1 MGNPVIPDAAHAEPA
16 ADTVP
21 SGNRRNPSLAV
32 NAVPVRHYGQWLAA
46 VVVVALLVMLGIA
59 LYQNPNIDH
68 PTIKSYLTSE
78 TILDGLVVTIKL
90 TVISMLVGLV
100 LGVLLAVFR
109 LSNNRI
115 LRGAS
120 WIYVWAFRGT
130 PLLVQILIWGNFGLL
145 FKHLAIGIPF
155 THIIWAQVDTN
166 TVLTGFVASILGL
179 GLNESAYMAEVVR
192 GGILAIDP
200 GQAEAARAMGMN
212 RRLTMWRIVLPQA
225 ARVIIPPMGNQV
237 INLLKASSL
246 VSVIAGGDL
255 LTSAQNISAANL
267 RVIEMLLVATFWYFV
282 IISVTSVGQ
291 FFLERRL
298 ARRQV
303 L

>member
-1 MGNPVIPDAAHAEPA
+1 MGNPVLPHAAPAESASAPA
-16 ADTVP
+16 P
-21 SGNRRNPSLAV
+21 SGRTRTASLAV
-32 NAVPVRHYGQWLAA
+32 DAVPVRHYGQWVVAGI
-46 VVVVALLVMLGIA
+46 VVVLLGMLAIA

-68 PTIKSYLTSE
+68 PTIASYLTSE
-78 TILDGLVVTIKL
+78 AILDGLWITIQL
-90 TVISMLVGLV
+90 TVVSALVGIV
-100 LGVLLAVFR
+100 LGVLVAVFR
-109 LSNNRI
+109 LSNNHI

-120 WIYVWAFRGT
+120 WLYVWAFRGT

-145 FKHLAIGIPF
+145 FKNLAIGIPF
-155 THIIWAQVDTN
+155 TDYTWVSVDTN
-166 TVLTGFVASILGL
+166 KVLTGFVASILGL

-200 GQAEAARAMGMN
+200 GQSEAARALGMG

-225 ARVIIPPMGNQV
+225 ARVIIPPMGNQI

-246 VSVIAGGDL
+246 VAVISGGDL
-255 LTSAQNISAANL
+255 LTSANNLSAANL

-282 IISVTSVGQ
+282 IISVTSIGQ
-291 FFLERRL
+291 FFLERHL
-298 ARRQV
+298 ARKQV

>member
-1 MGNPVIPDAAHAEPA
+1 MGNPAIPDAAPAEPA
-16 ADTVP
+16 AETVP
-21 SGNRRNPSLAV
+21 PAGRRSPSLAV
-32 NAVPVRHYGQWLAA
+32 DAVPVRHYGQWLVAA
-46 VVVVALLVMLGIA
+46 IVVALLVMLAIA
-59 LYQNPNIDH
+59 LFQNPNIDH
-68 PTIKSYLTSE
+68 PTIRSYLTSG
-78 TILDGLVVTIKL
+78 TILDGLVVTLKL
-90 TVISMLVGLV
+90 TVISTVIGIV

-115 LRGAS
+115 LRAAS
-120 WIYVWAFRGT
+120 WVYVWAFRGT

-145 FKHLAIGIPF
+145 FKNLALGIPF
-155 THIIWAQVDTN
+155 THIIWFQVSTN

-179 GLNESAYMAEVVR
+179 ALNESAYMAEVVR

-212 RRLTMWRIVLPQA
+212 RKLTMWRIVLPQA
-225 ARVIIPPMGNQV
+225 ARVIVPPMGNQV

-255 LTSAQNISAANL
+255 LTAAQNISAANL

-298 ARRQV
+298 ARKQV

>member
-1 MGNPVIPDAAHAEPA
+1 MGNPVVPDAAPAEPA
-16 ADTVP
+16 AETVP
-21 SGNRRNPSLAV
+21 ATRRRSPELAV
-32 NAVPVRHYGQWLAA
+32 DAVPVRHYGQWLVA
-46 VVVVALLVMLGIA
+46 VIVVALLVMLAIA
-59 LYQNPNIDH
+59 VFQNPNIDH
-68 PTIKSYLTSE
+68 PTIKSYLTSG
-78 TILDGLVVTIKL
+78 TILDGLVVTLKL
-90 TVISMLVGLV
+90 TVISTVIGIV

-109 LSNNRI
+109 LSSNRI
-115 LRGAS
+115 LRAVS
-120 WIYVWAFRGT
+120 WFYVWAFRGT

-145 FKHLAIGIPF
+145 FKNLAIGIPF
-155 THIIWAQVDTN
+155 THIIWFHVSTN

-200 GQAEAARAMGMN
+200 GQAEAARAMGMS

-225 ARVIIPPMGNQV
+225 ARVIVPPMGNQV

-255 LTSAQNISAANL
+255 LTAAQNISAANL

-291 FFLERRL
+291 FFLERNL
-298 ARRQV
+298 ARKQV

>member
-1 MGNPVIPDAAHAEPA
+1 MGNPVIPDAATAEPA
-16 ADTVP
+16 AETVP
-21 SGNRRNPSLAV
+21 SGGRRTPSLAV
-32 NAVPVRHYGQWLAA
+32 NAVPARHYGQWVAA
-46 VVVVALLVMLGIA
+46 VIVVALLVMLGIA

-68 PTIKSYLTSE
+68 PTITSYLTSE

-90 TVISMLVGLV
+90 TVLSALVGLV

-109 LSNNRI
+109 LSSNRI
-115 LRGAS
+115 LRAAS
-120 WIYVWAFRGT
+120 WFYVWAFRGT

-155 THIIWAQVDTN
+155 THIIWFQVDTN

-255 LTSAQNISAANL
+255 LTAAQNISAANL

-298 ARRQV
+298 ARKQV